1 MSFVNN
7 LLSPPILKNSQNTWP
22 GGDSIQLLSPII
34 SDLSTLAAGI
44 DAIDPVS
51 GTLTADIIIPKTS
64 GAGTSSL
71 VPAANKVASFNPA
84 TTVSGGNY
92 MLSKVDG
99 LSVVLPVITAALV
112 GMKYKFYIGLTCTSV
127 GYVITTGA
135 GSTMLGMV
143 YGTIAHPDAANDAQ
157 WNIAT
162 STNNT
167 LTLGATT
174 ACGLAGGWVEFTA
187 VSTTIWAVNGMVLGS
202 GTIAS
207 NLFTTV

>member
-51 GTLTADIIIPKTS
+51 GTLTADVITPKTS

-71 VPAANKVASFNPA
+71 VPSLVR
-84 TTVSGGNY
+84 TTTAFAPTLSGGVY

-99 LSVVLPVITAALV
+99 LTVALPVITAATV
-112 GMKYKFYIGLTCTSV
+112 GMRFKFHIGLTCTSV
-127 GYVITTGA
+127 GYVITAGA

-143 YGTIAHPDAANDAQ
+143 YGTIAHPDAGNDAQ

-187 VSTTIWAVNGMVLGS
+187 VSTTVWAVNGMVLGS
-202 GTIAS
+202 GTIS
-207 NLFTTV
+207 STLFTTV